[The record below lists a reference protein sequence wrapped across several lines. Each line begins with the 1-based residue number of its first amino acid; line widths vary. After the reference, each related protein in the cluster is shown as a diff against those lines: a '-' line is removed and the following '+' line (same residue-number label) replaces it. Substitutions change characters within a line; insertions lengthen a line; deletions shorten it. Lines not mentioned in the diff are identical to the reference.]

1 MNLLRGLTALLTAL
15 VLGAGSDTAVAVD
28 APFEQIAFTH
38 IVSAIENQ
46 SMEEFISQGDEQFRA
61 MPIAQFK
68 RIAEKF
74 SPMFKAG
81 YHSTY
86 LGDFRDTNARVYYWK
101 LEFSGELHDW
111 VAKVAIGEGKVKGFL
126 ITRP

>member
-1 MNLLRGLTALLTAL
+1 MNVHKSLAVLLT
-15 VLGAGSDTAVAVD
+15 VYILGASSDTAVAMD
-28 APFEQIAFTH
+28 APFEQVAFKH

-46 SMEEFISQGDEQFRA
+46 SMEEFISQGDAQFRA
-61 MPIAQFK
+61 MPIAQFQ

-74 SPMFKAG
+74 SPMFKTG

-86 LGDFRDTNARVYYWK
+86 LGDFKDTNARVYYWK
-101 LEFSGELHDW
+101 LEFSGEMHDW
-111 VAKVAIGEGKVKGFL
+111 VAKVAISEGKVKGFL